1 MEYEI
6 MSFLNSV
13 KRNKAKTERV
23 IIYGESGLGKTTFA
37 TSAPNPIVI
46 QTEDGLGEIDV
57 PCFPLAESYIDVMKA
72 LDSLANED
80 HDFKT
85 VVIDSLD
92 WLETLIWKQVCTD
105 NKVSSI
111 EKIGYGRGY
120 NEALVFWSYFFD
132 ELNKCRDKGML
143 VIMTAH
149 SQVNKVEDPEISLA
163 ALSPPVTHLGMC
175 LPVSVS
181 VPLIFPNVTAVFF
194 RGLRRL
200 S

>member
-1 MEYEI
+1 

-57 PCFPLAESYIDVMKA
+57 PCLPLAESYIDVMKA

-85 VVIDSLD
+85 VIIDSLD

-111 EKIGYGRGY
+111 EKIGYGREIG
-120 NEALVFWSYFFD
+120 
-132 ELNKCRDKGML
+132 R
-143 VIMTAH
+143 AH
-149 SQVNKVEDPEISLA
+149 V
-163 ALSPPVTHLGMC
+163 
-175 LPVSVS
+175 
-181 VPLIFPNVTAVFF
+181 
-194 RGLRRL
+194 
-200 S
+200 